1 MGTNTTITTVK
12 RRIVTVLTS
21 ALATANRDGGQLQVF
36 YAWPGPQC
44 PDEAVFLGPHPQ
56 TADIRLDL
64 DNEIPTIKAGRK
76 QSQETYPV
84 VITSWQFRPDL
95 SADGAET
102 CEVRAEDVYD
112 LIYDEFADDPRIG
125 LGSSVIQRSEVT
137 AVESTLFPFEA
148 GWACEWRTTVTFHA
162 RLT

>member
-12 RRIVTVLTS
+12 KRLVTVLTT
-21 ALATANRDGGQLQVF
+21 ALATASRDGGQLQVF
-36 YAWPGPQC
+36 YSWPGPQC
-44 PDEAVFLGPHPQ
+44 PEEAVFLGPHPE
-56 TADIRLDL
+56 TADIRIDV

-76 QSQETYPV
+76 QGQETYD
-84 VITSWQFRPDL
+84 VIVTSWQFRPDL

-112 LIYDEFADDPRIG
+112 LIYDEMVDDVTIG
-125 LGSSVIQRSEVT
+125 LSGIQRVEVT
-137 AVESTLFPFEA
+137 GVESTLFPFQS
-148 GWACEWRTTVTFHA
+148 GWACEWRTTVTVHA